1 MSDTTNHRGHDVS
14 PQTGHPPAETSQVH
28 PADPDAPSSGDPMP
42 AAAGAPKYATRLS
55 LRARV
60 GALAALGVG
69 LAVTL
74 TALAAYL
81 TVSSQLTASVDD
93 NLLERAEQAVT
104 TPFGDPAALVQQPAE
119 AILAADLRI
128 GLLRSD
134 ARPFAADQESAPPFG
149 DPELAVAR
157 GDAAESV
164 RTVELEE
171 GSFRVVAVP
180 AGRGPAGRGFA
191 LVLAQPT
198 EQTEQVLA
206 TMRTVSIV
214 VGGIGIVLAAWAGM
228 SIARGGLRPV
238 RRLTDAAE
246 HVAQTGDLRPIEVTG
261 SDEIAR
267 LADAFNAMLAALRE
281 ARLRQAR
288 LVADAGHELRTP
300 LTSMRTNLDLLAQS
314 ERTGG
319 LSADDRAQLIA
330 DSRAQAV
337 ELTQLVGD
345 LVELSREDP
354 PAASAERIDFAD
366 VVRSALDRVRRR
378 APDVA
383 FSADLHSWMV
393 DGDATQ
399 LERAA
404 TNLLDNAAK
413 FSPRPGTVTV
423 TLRDGVLDVVDEG
436 PGIADEDLPRVFD
449 RFYRSSDARGL
460 PGSGLGL
467 AIVKAAA
474 ERHGG
479 RVSAGRAPSGGARL
493 TMRLPAA
500 SSSSL
505 D

>member
-1 MSDTTNHRGHDVS
+1 MTDTTRL
-14 PQTGHPPAETSQVH
+14 PR
-28 PADPDAPSSGDPMP
+28 
-42 AAAGAPKYATRLS
+42 YATRLS
-55 LRARV
+55 LRTRV

-81 TVSSQLTASVDD
+81 TVSTQLNASVDQ
-93 NLLERAEQAVT
+93 NLLDRAEQAVT

-128 GLLRSD
+128 GLLRAD
-134 ARPFAADQESAPPFG
+134 GRTFAANEESAPPLG
-149 DPELAVAR
+149 DAELAVAR
-157 GDAAESV
+157 RQSDESIRTAELDGTS
-164 RTVELEE
+164 L
-171 GSFRVVAVP
+171 RVVAVP
-180 AGRGPAGRGFA
+180 VPAAPDFA

-198 EQTEQVLA
+198 DHTEQVLDRL
-206 TMRTVSIV
+206 RTVSML
-214 VGGIGIVLAAWAGM
+214 VGAAGIILAAWAGM
-228 SIARGGLRPV
+228 SIARAGLRPV

-246 HVAQTGDLRPIEVTG
+246 HIAATGQLEPIEVTG

-267 LADAFNAMLAALRE
+267 LAHAFNAMLTALRE

-314 ERTGG
+314 EVSGGMPTEDRT
-319 LSADDRAQLIA
+319 QLIA
-330 DSRAQAV
+330 DTRAQAV
-337 ELTQLVGD
+337 ELSQLVGD
-345 LVELSREDP
+345 LVELSREDT
-354 PAASAERIDFAD
+354 PASSAQRLDFAD
-366 VVRSALDRVRRR
+366 VVRDALERVRRR

-383 FSADLHSWMV
+383 FAADLHSWAV

-413 FSPRPGTVTV
+413 FSPPHGAVAV
-423 TLRDGVLDVVDEG
+423 TLRDGTLDVCDEG
-436 PGIADEDLPRVFD
+436 PGIDDADLPRVFD
-449 RFYRSSDARGL
+449 RFYRSSEARGQ

-479 RVSAGRAPSGGARL
+479 CVEAGRSPAGGARL
-493 TMRLPAA
+493 TMRLPG
-500 SSSSL
+500 SSSAL